1 MTDTRPP
8 RPQALTAACLYLGAI
23 FTVQLVTVLVLVSD
37 LSTAEGQKRVETQL
51 DWFGGGGRSFGDAQ
65 TIYQVVL
72 TVVAVLAAT
81 GIVCAVH
88 AAKGHHP
95 SRVILTVLAAFFLA
109 VSVSGLLGP
118 GFFVAMLGFLAVF
131 FAAQLWTPVV
141 RSWFRVLAGKAPL
154 PAKAV
159 ASTPVPVGAPTGGQS
174 GGEMYPQPG
183 QQPAPPP
190 MPPGYQPYVH
200 TPGREPL
207 PRAVGVAV
215 WTTLIGSIV
224 AMGLSAM
231 FLLSM
236 LVIGDYDS
244 FMAQG
249 GPGADMIRG
258 READFNEALHLVR
271 VICAIALVLGVG
283 GLFAAIR
290 VLVTRRSGDV
300 VLFVM
305 SVVTIIFTVVIALG
319 FPFGLPWTAAAIV
332 VLVHLRKPESRRW
345 FVKT

>member
-1 MTDTRPP
+1 MTDTRPS

-23 FTVQLVTVLVLVSD
+23 FAVQLVTVLVLVSD
-37 LSTAEGQKRVETQL
+37 LSTAEGQKRVATQL
-51 DWFGGGGRSFGDAQ
+51 DWFGGDGRSFGEAQ

-81 GIVCAVH
+81 GVVCAIH

-95 SRVILTVLAAFFLA
+95 SRVILTLLSAFFLT

-118 GFFVAMLGFLAVF
+118 GFFVAMIGFLAVF

-154 PAKAV
+154 PSRPAKVRAP
-159 ASTPVPVGAPTGGQS
+159 TPVPAGVQLN
-174 GGEMYPQPG
+174 PQPG

-190 MPPGYQPYVH
+190 MSQGYQPYAH
-200 TPGREPL
+200 PPRREPL
-207 PRAVGVAV
+207 PRPVSIAV
-215 WTTLIGSIV
+215 WTTLIGSIA

-258 READFNEALHLVR
+258 READFNAALHLVR
-271 VICAIALVLGVG
+271 VICAISLVLGAG
-283 GLFAAIR
+283 GLFAATR

-332 VLVHLRKPESRRW
+332 VLVQLRKPEARRW
-345 FVKT
+345 FVRT